1 MGVDSAQPSSVAVE
15 GKQYWAKGTGFGTGS
30 FNSKWNM
37 KETVTKQQQE
47 EALVTILF
55 EVCHYHLVLHYK
67 LFIYTLRCWEN
78 ILRCWVASPM
88 WSVSVQNCST
98 SVLTHVFYQPW
109 LHTSIMTL
117 VSSKTL

>member
-1 MGVDSAQPSSVAVE
+1 MHVIHLLLLVCTCYSNTGGDSTQPSSVAVE

-55 EVCHYHLVLHYK
+55 EV
-67 LFIYTLRCWEN
+67 
-78 ILRCWVASPM
+78 
-88 WSVSVQNCST
+88 
-98 SVLTHVFYQPW
+98 
-109 LHTSIMTL
+109 
-117 VSSKTL
+117 

>member
-1 MGVDSAQPSSVAVE
+1 ME

-55 EVCHYHLVLHYK
+55 EVCHYHGPLSVNQLLLCVYYYIQVLGKYFK
-67 LFIYTLRCWEN
+67 VLGGTTNVDCFSSGLFNVCANSCLLPALASYLHNDSGIYLARN
-78 ILRCWVASPM
+78 I
-88 WSVSVQNCST
+88 NT
-98 SVLTHVFYQPW
+98 
-109 LHTSIMTL
+109 
-117 VSSKTL
+117 

>member
-1 MGVDSAQPSSVAVE
+1 ME

-55 EVCHYHLVLHYK
+55 EV
-67 LFIYTLRCWEN
+67 RMSSS
-78 ILRCWVASPM
+78 WVPLMLNHPSYSGVRKIFQGAG
-88 WSVSVQNCST
+88 
-98 SVLTHVFYQPW
+98 
-109 LHTSIMTL
+109 
-117 VSSKTL
+117 